1 MARKKRTVESCIKEI
16 MKLPCDDADGLL
28 DSLGYKGPRDN
39 AALAA
44 AVIFNKAQSGDM
56 NCLREIMRI
65 CQQEAASDGGA
76 VRIIDDVK

>member
-1 MARKKRTVESCIKEI
+1 MAKKNRTVESCIKEI
-16 MKLPCDDADGLL
+16 MKLPCDDPDGLL
-28 DSLGYKGPRDN
+28 DAIGYKGRRDN

-65 CQQEAASDGGA
+65 CQQDSADDGDA
-76 VRIIDDVK
+76 VKIIDDVK

>member
-56 NCLREIMRI
+56 N
-65 CQQEAASDGGA
+65 
-76 VRIIDDVK
+76 